1 MLDGREVGLTPLALR
16 DLPIGAHTVRVV
28 RAGYLAQERR
38 VVLSAREPSQ
48 SVTFEMSRS
57 TTPVD
62 GGASDPR
69 PATPSTLG
77 RFSGALE
84 VESRPAGA
92 RVFLDGK
99 LLGTTPLTVPNVAAG
114 SHAIRLERDGYS
126 RWTASIRI
134 VAGERNRVTASM
146 ER

>member
-1 MLDGREVGLTPLALR
+1 
-16 DLPIGAHTVRVV
+16 VV
-28 RAGYLAQERR
+28 RAGYLTQERR

-48 SVTFEMSRS
+48 SMTFEMSRS

-62 GGASDPR
+62 AGGSDPR
-69 PATPSTLG
+69 PAAPSPPG

-114 SHAIRLERDGYS
+114 AHAIRLERDGYS